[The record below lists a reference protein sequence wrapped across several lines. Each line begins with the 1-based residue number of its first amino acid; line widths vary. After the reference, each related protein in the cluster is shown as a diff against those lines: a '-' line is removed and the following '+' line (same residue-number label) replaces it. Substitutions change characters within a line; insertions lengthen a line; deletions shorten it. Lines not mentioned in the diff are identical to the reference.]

1 MVMIEIAFEQILS
14 LFFYLGSKYASESK
28 VDRGKKVGG

>member
-1 MVMIEIAFEQILS
+1 MVITGIVFERILT
-14 LFFYLGSKYASESK
+14 LFFLLGSKYASESK